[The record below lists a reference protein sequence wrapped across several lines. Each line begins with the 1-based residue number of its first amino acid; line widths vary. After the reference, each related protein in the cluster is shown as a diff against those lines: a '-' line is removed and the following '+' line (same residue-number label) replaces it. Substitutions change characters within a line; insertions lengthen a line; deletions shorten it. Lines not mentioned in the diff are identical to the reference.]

1 MEEEHALEMERLD
14 KGGKPW
20 PELELPVRRRRER
33 NYIITSVILGGLI
46 IALLIWA
53 FTFEETALETIDRA
67 TREVFV
73 PLTTP
78 VP

>member
-1 MEEEHALEMERLD
+1 MLA
-14 KGGKPW
+14 
-20 PELELPVRRRRER
+20 
-33 NYIITSVILGGLI
+33 GLY
-46 IALLIWA
+46 WA